1 MIKNVDFDQNCNL
14 EAVIIQCKF
23 EVRWIVS
30 VVDLTKHRGGVVDL
44 TKHRGGSKFCFHG
57 LLLPLKQS
65 MHAEAKVL
73 MLQRENKMQP
83 TNPNAFTWNTFVKQV
98 NLKSLVFF
106 PLLPCQC
113 TVDCG
118 MWNGVERKVWSVKKV
133 GCWVG
138 NVLCCVE
145 CGVWIVECRV

>member
-14 EAVIIQCKF
+14 EAVIIRCKF

-83 TNPNAFTWNTFVKQV
+83 TNPNAFT
-98 NLKSLVFF
+98 
-106 PLLPCQC
+106 
-113 TVDCG
+113 
-118 MWNGVERKVWSVKKV
+118 
-133 GCWVG
+133 
-138 NVLCCVE
+138 
-145 CGVWIVECRV
+145 